1 MELVLDILFEV
12 YLELM
17 MHIVP
22 EEKAASKKYR
32 ILTMLIALMVLAGV
46 LALFGWGIVLLV
58 EHDNKL
64 GILPIAVAAVLSIA
78 QIIAGFI
85 LNRGKC
91 E

>member
-1 MELVLDILFEV
+1 MELLLDILFEV
-12 YLELM
+12 YLELK

-32 ILTMLIALMVLAGV
+32 ILTVLIALMVLAGV
-46 LALFGWGIVLLV
+46 LALFAWGIVLLA

-64 GILPIAVAAVLSIA
+64 GILPIAVAAILSIV

-85 LNRGKC
+85 LNRGKS